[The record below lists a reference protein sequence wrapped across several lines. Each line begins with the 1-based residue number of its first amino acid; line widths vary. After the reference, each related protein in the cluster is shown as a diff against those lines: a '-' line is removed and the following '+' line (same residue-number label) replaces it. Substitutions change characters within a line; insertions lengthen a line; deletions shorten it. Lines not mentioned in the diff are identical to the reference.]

1 MAVDAVL
8 FDFGG
13 VFIDSPFADLDPEVA
28 FALFGPYDRDTDHPW
43 HRLERGEITFA
54 EAQREIGDPIEKLA
68 SMMRSLEVRDFAV
81 DAVQRYRGAGLRT
94 GIITNNLAEF
104 GSTWRSLI
112 DVDGLFDDVVDS
124 SAVGMRKPDPRIFAL
139 ACERLGVEA
148 GRTAFID
155 DFEGNVVGA
164 RAAGLLAVCC
174 GYTVESTR
182 AAFDELDAIVRS
194 S

>member
-1 MAVDAVL
+1 MASTSEKAQAVAAV
-8 FDFGG
+8 FAQFEHVIESSKAG
-13 VFIDSPFADLDPEVA
+13 V
-28 FALFGPYDRDTDHPW
+28 
-43 HRLERGEITFA
+43 
-54 EAQREIGDPIEKLA
+54 
-68 SMMRSLEVRDFAV
+68 
-81 DAVQRYRGAGLRT
+81 
-94 GIITNNLAEF
+94 
-104 GSTWRSLI
+104 
-112 DVDGLFDDVVDS
+112 
-124 SAVGMRKPDPRIFAL
+124 RKPDPRIFAL

-174 GYTVESTR
+174 GYTVDSTR

>member
-1 MAVDAVL
+1 VL

-54 EAQREIGDPIEKLA
+54 EAQREIGDPIEQLA

-139 ACERLGVEA
+139 ACERLEVEA